1 MTQPKQCRFD
11 NSPTPR
17 NCVHSSDPQ
26 QPAGRH
32 AHQDASAQMLKGVDL
47 PDGKA
52 TTALP
57 MPQSHHGLHRTGE
70 R

>member
-1 MTQPKQCRFD
+1 MYQRPDAVFIALTH
-11 NSPTPR
+11 NST
-17 NCVHSSDPQ
+17 
-26 QPAGRH
+26 AGRH

-57 MPQSHHGLHRTGE
+57 MPQSHRGLHRIVE